1 MKQISLLSIIMSL
14 PSSFHDKAALYQHI
28 KRQLNLYIGMSG
40 LSQSELGRRLGVSR
54 GTVTNWLRTGK
65 ISKENLVKLCLELK
79 ISEQDILSADLHDFE
94 KNEIPLTDLQKD
106 IIKKIQHLPKEE
118 HYLLVSI
125 SKILS

>member
-1 MKQISLLSIIMSL
+1 MALHPVL
-14 PSSFHDKAALYQHI
+14 PSWLSSLKTSSHSRYQHI

-94 KNEIPLTDLQKD
+94 KCELTLTDLQKD

-118 HYLLVSI
+118 HYLLVPI

>member
-1 MKQISLLSIIMSL
+1 MPNRMKQISLLSIIMSL
-14 PSSFHDKAALYQHI
+14 PSSFHDKVALYQHI

-94 KNEIPLTDLQKD
+94 KSEIPLTDLQKD
-106 IIKKIQHLPKEE
+106 IIKKNSASPKRRTLP
-118 HYLLVSI
+118 
-125 SKILS
+125 LSLNQ

>member
-1 MKQISLLSIIMSL
+1 MSL
-14 PSSFHDKAALYQHI
+14 PSSFNDKAALYQHI

-94 KNEIPLTDLQKD
+94 KCELTLTDLQKD

-118 HYLLVSI
+118 HYLLVPI